1 MVRRY
6 MPDFRDLQII
16 VGSRVPIVVIETY
29 EEPRAIQLVSRVG
42 IDQGRPVFTWT
53 ITEGLKRADLEHN
66 VPQRLTAEP
75 DAALG
80 QIKATER
87 PSIYVLCDF
96 HPFLDEVPKN
106 IRLLKEIAMEHD
118 ANGHTV
124 ILLSHAFSVPPEINR
139 YCAQMTLSLPN
150 DQQLMHLV
158 REEASHWS
166 RQNRGRKVATDG
178 KALNQLVSNLKGL
191 TYADARRLARGAIVD
206 DGAITL
212 DDIPVLNKA
221 KFELMGMNGVLQ
233 FEYDTA
239 SFSDV
244 GGLANLKHWL
254 EHRRDQFLSVDEQE
268 GIDRPKG
275 LMLLGIQGGGKSL
288 AAKAVAGTWG
298 VPLLRLDMGALYN
311 KFIGETEKNLRE
323 ALTLADTLSPCVLWL
338 DEIEKGLG
346 GDSSDNGTSKRILGT
361 LLTWMAERTTSVF
374 VVATSNDISQLPPEL
389 IRKGRLDEIFFVDL
403 PNSQVRKIII
413 KIHLKK
419 RQQDPDKFNIE
430 QLAEASEGFSGAE
443 IEQAIVAGLYACV
456 AQAVPLDTLDIL
468 HEISST
474 SPLSV
479 VMSEKIDELRHWAK
493 ERTVA
498 AN

>member
-1 MVRRY
+1 
-6 MPDFRDLQII
+6 MPDYRDLQII

-124 ILLSHAFSVPPEINR
+124 ILLSHAFSIPPEINR
-139 YCAQMTLSLPN
+139 YCAQMSLSLPN

-166 RQNRGRKVATDG
+166 RQNRGRKVTADG

-239 SFSDV
+239 SFSEV

-254 EHRRDQFLSVDEQE
+254 EHRRDQFLSVDEQD
-268 GIDRPKG
+268 GVDRPKG

-323 ALTLADTLSPCVLWL
+323 ALALADTLSPCVLWL

-346 GDSSDNGTSKRILGT
+346 GDSSCLLYTS
-361 LLTWMAERTTSVF
+361 
-374 VVATSNDISQLPPEL
+374 D
-389 IRKGRLDEIFFVDL
+389 
-403 PNSQVRKIII
+403 
-413 KIHLKK
+413 
-419 RQQDPDKFNIE
+419 
-430 QLAEASEGFSGAE
+430 
-443 IEQAIVAGLYACV
+443 
-456 AQAVPLDTLDIL
+456 
-468 HEISST
+468 
-474 SPLSV
+474 
-479 VMSEKIDELRHWAK
+479 
-493 ERTVA
+493 A
-498 AN
+498 AD